1 MEQFHQLAAA
11 ADEDEYV
18 TVAHLTHHLLMH
30 DTAKGADF
38 LTHVSPSGATEVEQ
52 RVVKIELLARLLSSN
67 TISTSSVSM
76 PKWA

>member
-30 DTAKGADF
+30 DTAKGAD
-38 LTHVSPSGATEVEQ
+38 V
-52 RVVKIELLARLLSSN
+52 
-67 TISTSSVSM
+67 ISE
-76 PKWA
+76 